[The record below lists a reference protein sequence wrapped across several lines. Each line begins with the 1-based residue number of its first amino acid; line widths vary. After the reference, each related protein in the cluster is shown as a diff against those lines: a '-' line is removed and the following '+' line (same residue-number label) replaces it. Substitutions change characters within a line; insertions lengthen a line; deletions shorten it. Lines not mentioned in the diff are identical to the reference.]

1 MNFAS
6 LSATLPVML
15 WGMGGIFIVIG
26 LVALSVVV
34 MNKAFNRDEE

>member
-6 LSATLPVML
+6 LSVTLPVLL
-15 WGMGGIFIVIG
+15 WGMGGIFVVIG

-34 MNKAFNRDEE
+34 MNKVFNKDEK